1 MLANFDNAADL
12 DELRKTPS
20 GHRDSLVVRTVS
32 LSCIC
37 MEQGDQMHILL
48 LGTSNVHCACCVN
61 GSAGTMGSPS

>member
-1 MLANFDNAADL
+1 MLADFDNAADL
-12 DELRKTPS
+12 DELRKNPS
-20 GHRDSLVVRTVS
+20 GHRDSLVVHTVS

-48 LGTSNVHCACCVN
+48 LGNSNVHCACCVN